1 MVIIVWGKNEHSL
14 LLFAGF
20 PTQSISPNPKSDILS
35 RFSSFGSRP
44 DHLFLPQ
51 GDSPAGDKGFGIS
64 PFPFLRCR
72 LNFGK
77 MPETKTKSPHP
88 GFQERFVRSNVDVA
102 FGGGVLGPQPLD
114 SHVLTPW
121 GWKPFSD
128 IAAGDIVCGINNT
141 IQTVTHCTPHGRK
154 ECIRIILED
163 GSSAESSLDHKWW
176 VMKDGQEMTAI
187 SFELLEGFQNAQRY
201 GYPYDVYV
209 FRCPDGNPVPVRV
222 REVRETGSKEV
233 ACIGV
238 SNDDQ
243 LYITDDFLVTKNCGK
258 AQPLDAL
265 VLAPDGWKR
274 MGDLKAGDIICN
286 THGSAQYVVQVYDK
300 GERDVYK
307 IRFDFGEV
315 EACAEHLFLVWH
327 NGRVE
332 TMTVGQMLA
341 EDFTKISV
349 RCPGPVLLNGS
360 GPLPMDAYLLGRCL
374 SKGHIGSKQLSREM
388 RKALKGLGI
397 DKEFFIPKEY
407 AMGTVSQRKAL
418 LRGYMDGKAKGFRP
432 GGAAVR
438 DIAVPK
444 TIAQDIA
451 DLVSSLGGCPTI
463 KREYDT
469 NYLMRIAMP
478 NMDEYYSPNLPQA
491 GICQAKVYRPI
502 RGIEFSRKTQTRCIF
517 VSDENHLYVTD
528 HFVATHNTYAAILM
542 VAEPSL
548 DPRFRA
554 VFTRRNLANLKAG
567 GGIVDDFT
575 DAYGDYIT
583 VKTSENPRIQ
593 FPSGA
598 FVDCNHIADETPDKL
613 LERIKGWQYD
623 LAYMDEL
630 TSYEF
635 TTFSMLGSRIRGKA
649 AWTGKMRGTTNPK
662 RSHWTRKMLDWYIG
676 FDGFILPE
684 RDGVVRYY
692 YQLDKTVED
701 IVFGASKEEVYE
713 LCKQKIDQQLAR
725 LGGSEWDYR
734 NMIKS
739 FVFYSGKMSENKTS
753 IANNPNYVGSVAAV
767 GGARSQQLIEGNFN
781 VDEDDDEKQL
791 ISSHSAQAVFTND
804 EARNGDHW
812 ITVDLADVGS
822 DNVVALYWDGFHID
836 DAMILTSSTPKMNYE
851 RIQLF
856 AKRHDVPDSRIIY
869 DAIHASYMYD
879 YMPEAQPF
887 ISSGSTI
894 GVMALQAD
902 RLKDECY
909 LRLIDVI
916 NRGEFSCSEHVA
928 KMRYIHKGISKEYS
942 FQTEFLEECAVIQM
956 NETPRG
962 KKKLMTKKEMNKAL
976 GKGRSMDVVDPCAM
990 RMMPVLRFA
999 YGEELDATSFATRTK
1014 ETSSN
1019 ATVDVFDDTFW
1030 C

>member
-1 MVIIVWGKNEHSL
+1 M
-14 LLFAGF
+14 
-20 PTQSISPNPKSDILS
+20 
-35 RFSSFGSRP
+35 
-44 DHLFLPQ
+44 
-51 GDSPAGDKGFGIS
+51 
-64 PFPFLRCR
+64 
-72 LNFGK
+72 
-77 MPETKTKSPHP
+77 TKSPHP

-121 GWKPFSD
+121 GWRPFSD
-128 IAAGDIVCGINNT
+128 IVAGDIVCGIHNT
-141 IQTVTHCTPHGRK
+141 IQTITHFTPHGVK

-176 VMKDGQEMTAI
+176 IMKDGQEMTAI
-187 SFELLEGFQNAQRY
+187 SFELLECFQNAQMH
-201 GYPYDVYV
+201 GYPFDICV
-209 FRCPDGNPVPVRV
+209 FRCPDGEPVPVRV
-222 REVRETGSKEV
+222 REVRETGPKEV

-243 LYITDDFLVTKNCGK
+243 LYITDDYLVTKNCGK

-274 MGDLKAGDIICN
+274 MGDLKEGDVICN
-286 THGSAQYVVQVYDK
+286 THGSAQYVVRVYDK
-300 GERDVYK
+300 GERDVYR
-307 IRFDFGEV
+307 ISFDFGEV
-315 EACAEHLFLVWH
+315 EACAEHLFLVWRA
-327 NGRVE
+327 GRVE
-332 TMTVGQMLA
+332 TMTVGEML
-341 EDFTKISV
+341 ETDFTKISV
-349 RCPGPVLLNGS
+349 RCPAPLLLNGC
-360 GPLPMDAYLLGRCL
+360 GHNLPMDPYLFGRCL
-374 SKGHIGSKQLSREM
+374 SKGHIGSKQLSRELK
-388 RKALKGLGI
+388 KALKAIGMDGG
-397 DKEFFIPKEY
+397 FFIPDEY
-407 AMGTVSQRKAL
+407 KMGTVSQRKAL
-418 LRGYMDGKAKGFRP
+418 LRGYMDGKAKGFLP
-432 GGAAVR
+432 GRASVR
-438 DIAVPK
+438 DIPVPK
-444 TIAQDIA
+444 HLAQDLA
-451 DLVSSLGGCPTI
+451 DLIASLGGNPTLKKDFGATI
-463 KREYDT
+463 M
-469 NYLMRIAMP
+469 MRVAMP
-478 NMDEYYSPNLPQA
+478 NMDEYYSPNLDQA

-502 RGIEFSRKTQTRCIF
+502 RNIEFSRRTETRCIL
-517 VSDENHLYVTD
+517 VSDENHLYVTNN
-528 HFVATHNTYAAILM
+528 FVSTHNTYAAILM

-548 DPRFRA
+548 DPRFRG

-598 FVDCNHIADETPDKL
+598 FIDCNHIADETPDKL

-635 TTFSMLGSRIRGKA
+635 STFSMLGTRIRGKA
-649 AWTGKMRGTTNPK
+649 RWTGKQRGTTNPK

-692 YQLDKTVED
+692 FQPGNTVD
-701 IVFGASKEEVYE
+701 DLVFGATKEEVYE

-725 LGGSEWDYR
+725 LGGTEWDYR

-739 FVFYSGKMSENKTS
+739 FVFYSGKMSENKTA
-753 IANNPNYVGSVAAV
+753 IDNNPNYVGSVAAV

-781 VDEDDDEKQL
+781 VDEDDDDKQL
-791 ISSHSAQAVFTND
+791 ITSHAALAVFTND
-804 EARNGDHW
+804 EARNGDNW
-812 ITVDLADVGS
+812 ITVDLADVGN
-822 DNVVALYWDGFHID
+822 DNVVALHWDGFHID
-836 DAMILTSSTPKMNYE
+836 DAMILTSSTPKLNYE
-851 RIQLF
+851 RIKLF
-856 AKRHDVPDSRIIY
+856 AKKHNIPDNRIIY

-879 YMPEAQPF
+879 YMPEAIPF
-887 ISSGSTI
+887 ISSGSTV

-916 NRGEFSCSEHVA
+916 NRGDMSCSESVG
-928 KMRYIHKGISKEYS
+928 KMRYYHKGITKEYS

-976 GKGRSMDVVDPCAM
+976 GKGRSMDVLDPCAI
-990 RMMPVLRFA
+990 RMMPVLRFP
-999 YGEELDATSFATRTK
+999 YGEELDSTSFASRKK
-1014 ETSSN
+1014 EVEQHG
-1019 ATVDVFDDTFW
+1019 TVDVFDESFW